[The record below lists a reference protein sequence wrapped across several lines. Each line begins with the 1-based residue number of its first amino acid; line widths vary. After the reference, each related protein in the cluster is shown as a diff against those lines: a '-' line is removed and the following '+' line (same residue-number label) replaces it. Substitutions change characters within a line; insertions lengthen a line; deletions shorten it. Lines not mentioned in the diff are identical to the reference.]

1 VLDTPFDYT
10 GGAILVKMCNERGV
24 YGTSGHETYLYGTI
38 NQNLLIGNTTGN
50 AVQTAVQC
58 HNHTIT
64 TAGSVMSVGNV
75 RPNFRIDIDMFSH
88 DTVPNEITSIGVS
101 HPRLKKEA
109 PGTNNVPIFRV
120 EIST

>member
-1 VLDTPFDYT
+1 
-10 GGAILVKMCNERGV
+10 MCNDRGNN
-24 YGTSGHETYLYGTI
+24 YGDANFGTYLYGTT
-38 NQNLLIGNTTGN
+38 NQNLLIGNYLGN
-50 AVQTAVQC
+50 AAASAVQC

-64 TAGSVMSVGNV
+64 TAGSVMSVGPV

-88 DTVPNEITSIGVS
+88 DTVPHEITSINVS

-109 PGTNNVPIFRV
+109 PGTNNVPIYRI